1 MIDGFIMAADAPIT
15 KININVADALSLS
28 IIRPSVACMINI
40 DLLNLFNENGINVE
54 NYIKM
59 C

>member
-1 MIDGFIMAADAPIT
+1 MAADAAIT